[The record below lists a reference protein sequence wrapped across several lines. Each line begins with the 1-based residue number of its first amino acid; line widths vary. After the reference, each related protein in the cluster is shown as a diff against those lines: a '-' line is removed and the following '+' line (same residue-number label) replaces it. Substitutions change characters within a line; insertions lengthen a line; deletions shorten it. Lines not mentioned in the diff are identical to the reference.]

1 MRKTRIVLIGIAVLL
16 IAAALSACGI
26 DEPSVPTSQ
35 DITEDN
41 VSKVCDIL
49 RGGGLSNVDE
59 FETWVL
65 RSQEGEGGD
74 ESGTATFADAD
85 CRMTVMLL
93 AGDQISADSVNKTY
107 DGDYLM
113 FDLDIIENN
122 PDYAMIREKQRLF
135 ETLFGEMPIPSGHFE
150 KAYPA
155 NLEKHG
161 VRFENEKSAVVSIVF
176 KVLDREEAFVGHT
189 GILVDCSDMP
199 EAGARYVFVEKIAFG
214 EPFQVTRLNNLDELM
229 ALFSSRPDYATED
242 GEPAPVVCV
251 DDKVVGTLEMEQ

>member
-1 MRKTRIVLIGIAVLL
+1 MKNVRLVLIGILVLL
-16 IAAALSACGI
+16 IAATLSACGTG
-26 DEPSVPTSQ
+26 EPSVPTSE
-35 DITEDN
+35 DITKDN
-41 VSKVCDIL
+41 VSEVCDIL

-65 RSQEGEGGD
+65 RSQEGEGDD

-93 AGDQISADSVNKTY
+93 AGDQISADSVNKKY

-122 PDYAMIREKQRLF
+122 PDYAMIRDKQRLF
-135 ETLFGEMPIPSGHFE
+135 ETLFGEMPIPSGQFE
-150 KAYPA
+150 KAYHA

-161 VRFENEKSAVVSIVF
+161 IRFENEKSAVVSIVF

-199 EAGARYVFVEKIAFG
+199 EAGAKYVFVEKIAFG
-214 EPFQVTRLNNLDELM
+214 EPFQVTKLNNLDELM

-242 GEPAPVVCV
+242 GEPAPVVCM